1 MGFLGMFTSLHIT
14 SQLVKCREINEK
26 KSGNW
31 KAARAKYKNQKGV
44 GKKGGFRCTLKL
56 CCAC

>member
-26 KSGNW
+26 KIGQLES
-31 KAARAKYKNQKGV
+31 
-44 GKKGGFRCTLKL
+44 CPSEI
-56 CCAC
+56 